1 MKSKLISIAKFILPI
16 ALWISVWQIC
26 AVRLDFSFLLPTVPQ
41 TLKALWETILNAG
54 TYEILFLTL
63 KRVVLSLIFSILLG
77 GVLAIASAKY
87 EVVKISISPLISV
100 MKSTPVTVISVLLY
114 LLLPGDTAPIVI
126 ALLMTMPVIW
136 QNLMDGYNSI
146 DNNLREVC
154 DVFEFSYGKR
164 LKILIL
170 PALLKYFF
178 PALITSVGLAWKAVV
193 SAEILVHT
201 VDSVGEMI
209 YESKYNLDTARV
221 FAWTLI
227 VIVLSI
233 SLEKLTKFL
242 VKRYNKRCS

>member
-1 MKSKLISIAKFILPI
+1 MKSKLISVAKFVLPI

-26 AVRLDFSFLLPTVPQ
+26 AVKLDFSFLLPTVPQ
-41 TLKALWETILNAG
+41 TFKALWKTLLSAG
-54 TYEILFLTL
+54 TYNILFLTL
-63 KRVVLSLIFSILLG
+63 KRVILSLLFAIILG
-77 GVLAIASAKY
+77 SALAVASAKY
-87 EVVKISISPLISV
+87 EIVKIIVSPLISV

-114 LLLPGDTAPIVI
+114 LLLSGDTAPIVI

-136 QNLMDGYNSI
+136 QNLVDGYNSI
-146 DNNLREVC
+146 DKNLREVC
-154 DVFEFSYGKR
+154 DVFEFSYAKR

-170 PALLKYFF
+170 PALLRYFF

-201 VDSVGEMI
+201 VDSVGDMI

-242 VKRYNKRCS
+242 VKRWNKPCN